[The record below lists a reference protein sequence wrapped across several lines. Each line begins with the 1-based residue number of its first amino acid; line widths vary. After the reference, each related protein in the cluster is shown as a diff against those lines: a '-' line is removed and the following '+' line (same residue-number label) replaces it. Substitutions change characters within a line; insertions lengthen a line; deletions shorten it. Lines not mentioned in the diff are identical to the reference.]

1 MLAEPDDATGAEAH
15 LSRRFPSGD
24 KSRYADRQQ
33 ARSPKKWGL
42 GDAIPTGETTAVVF
56 TVVTDGLEAPP
67 EVPTAEPLWYW
78 QFFFVEA
85 ILMLELPKRH
95 ATSLYGQPVHGG

>member
-1 MLAEPDDATGAEAH
+1 MTSRATLIGSKRDHPRNGGSAM
-15 LSRRFPSGD
+15 RFPRG
-24 KSRYADRQQ
+24 RR
-33 ARSPKKWGL
+33 P
-42 GDAIPTGETTAVVF
+42 AVVC